1 MPAHIKPLIAA
12 AAAIGCIAIGAPTA
26 QAAGPACGSAVMK
39 STTLRADLTN
49 CPADGLVIGADNLTL
64 DLGGHTIDG
73 IGTTEESAGVRLA
86 GHRGV
91 TVQGGTVREF
101 DYGVKLD
108 GADGNSV
115 RRVIATRNF
124 ERGVQLQEGSDGN
137 RVEFVVATGNG
148 LAGIVLFGSDRNVIA
163 HATGSH
169 NTFNGLTVAGSRG
182 TRVSDSTFAGN
193 TTGIG
198 LVNGSSASVVAGNVV
213 SGNAEAALAIESNDN
228 VITRNRAEHNGW
240 GISFGGDRNQIVAN
254 VVTGSLG
261 CRDGDCGTGIET
273 FGGADNLIASNVVT
287 DTVDQ
292 GIRLREFEADGGPP
306 TIGNV
311 IRGNVVRDAGS
322 DGIVVQDKTNEVTGH
337 GTVKD
342 NLVANNL
349 VTGSGHDGINVNRP
363 ANTVSGNVTLRNR
376 VFGIEAVDGVIDGGG
391 NLAFGNGD
399 LRQCLRVACH

>member
-1 MPAHIKPLIAA
+1 MPAHVKPLIAA
-12 AAAIGCIAIGAPTA
+12 AAAIICIALGAPPA
-26 QAAGPACGSAVMK
+26 QAAGPTCGSVVMR

-49 CPADGLVIGADNLTL
+49 CPDDGLVIGADNLIL

-86 GHRGV
+86 GHHGV
-91 TVQGGTVREF
+91 TIQGGTVREF

-108 GADGNSV
+108 GADGNTV
-115 RRVIATRNF
+115 LGVTATRNF

-137 RVEFVVATGNG
+137 RVAFVVATGNG
-148 LAGIVLFGSDRNVIA
+148 LAGIVVFLSDRNVIA

-169 NTFNGLTVAGSRG
+169 NTFNGLTVAGSSG

-213 SGNAEAALAIESNDN
+213 SGNAEAALAIESDDN
-228 VITRNRAEHNGW
+228 VITRNRVEHNGW

-254 VVTGSLG
+254 VVTDSLG
-261 CRDGDCGTGIET
+261 CSDGDCGTGIET
-273 FGGADNLIASNVVT
+273 FGGAGNLIASNLVT

-311 IRGNVVRDAGS
+311 IRANIVRGAGS
-322 DGIVVQDKTNEVTGH
+322 GGIVLQDKTDEVTGH
-337 GTVKD
+337 GTLKD
-342 NLVANNL
+342 NLVANNV
-349 VTGSGHDGINVNRP
+349 VTGSGDDGINVTRP

-376 VFGIEAVDGVIDGGG
+376 SLGIEAVPGVIDGGR

-399 LRQCLRVACH
+399 PRQCVIVACH